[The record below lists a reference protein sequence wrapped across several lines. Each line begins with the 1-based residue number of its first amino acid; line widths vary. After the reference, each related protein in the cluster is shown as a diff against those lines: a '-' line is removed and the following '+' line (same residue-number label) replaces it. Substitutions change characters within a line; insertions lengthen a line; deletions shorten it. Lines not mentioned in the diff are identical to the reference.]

1 MGAAKS
7 HDDRVRRALD
17 TIRESGG
24 RVTGSTRQVIS
35 ILAES
40 PGHLTA
46 EDLIAQVELRTP
58 GVSPSTIY
66 RVIHRLNQLNVVEHI
81 HSGNGPAFY
90 HLHEQAHAH
99 LLCTECGAITDVPDA
114 IFRSVSKAVRSS
126 YDFVVAPRHSAVL
139 GHCVTC
145 APGPSSTHGH
155 EA

>member
-1 MGAAKS
+1 MGATTS

-40 PGHLTA
+40 HGHMTA
-46 EDLIAQVELRTP
+46 EDLIAQIELRTP

-66 RVIHRLNQLNVVEHI
+66 RVIHRLTQLNVVEHI

-90 HLHEQAHAH
+90 HLCEQAHAH

-114 IFRSVSKAVRSS
+114 IFRSISKSVRSS
-126 YDFVVAPRHSAVL
+126 YDFVVDPRHSAVL

-145 APGPSSTHGH
+145 ASGSAAHHH